1 MYESYFGLREPP
13 FNVTPNPQ
21 CFFVNSSYQE
31 ALSTLCYGIQR
42 RAGIIV
48 ITGDAG
54 IGKTTLIK
62 TFLSNAAANIHSS
75 CILDPHLN
83 LTELLVCTLDVFG
96 LSDLAPDRLTITHQ
110 LNRYLIEQLRK
121 DHFVALLLDEAQGL
135 DDKVLEELIFLSNLE
150 DGGKR
155 LLQIV
160 LIGQPELES
169 RLEQPWLKPLKQ
181 RVAIR
186 SRLAPLSGDDIR
198 AYIEYRLSAAGYTGK
213 TIFLTHAIER
223 IGVFSKG
230 IPRLVNVI
238 CDNALLVSCA
248 KSQKIVDGETIEEVA
263 DELQLGGL
271 DSAELQSTLA
281 RASRLE
287 IPEEASGHAVVGGN
301 RESQS
306 GDCGVLNSE
315 QIARSGT
322 EPLLVDHRF
331 EIRWAT
337 LAVAFVLL
345 IAIVGGGT
353 LLFPPLEPQRY
364 LSSVT
369 DHVQKVN
376 EFFAPFPGRIYRAVI
391 VNAESLQDSGPFAQ
405 ARKASAK
412 QTESARR
419 GILIETKQKPKDI
432 GRATTAAKNV
442 QRPPRRHRSEESRKP
457 SVSQTEFKVVR
468 NSFVRDK
475 PSSTAAIIATLD
487 PGTKIRLVR
496 RLGDYLHIR
505 SMEKDTVRGYV
516 HTEDA
521 FFEPSNNRVSREY

>member
-31 ALSTLCYGIQR
+31 ASSTLCYGIQR

-54 IGKTTLIK
+54 TGKTTLIK
-62 TFLSNAAANIHSS
+62 TFLSNAAVNIHSS

-83 LTELLVCTLDVFG
+83 FAELLLCTLDVFG
-96 LSDLAPDRLTITHQ
+96 LSDLAPDRLTLTHQ

-135 DDKVLEELIFLSNLE
+135 DDTVLEELVFLSDLE
-150 DGGKR
+150 DGGKK

-169 RLEQPWLKPLKQ
+169 RLERSWLRPLKQ

-186 SRLAPLSGDDIR
+186 SRLAPLGGDDIQE
-198 AYIEYRLSAAGYTGK
+198 YIEYRLSAAGYTGK
-213 TIFLTHAIER
+213 TIFLSHAIER

-238 CDNALLVSCA
+238 CDNALLVACA
-248 KSQKIVDGETIEEVA
+248 KSQKVVDGETIEEVA

-271 DSAELQSTLA
+271 DSAELQPTLA

-287 IPEEASGHAVVGGN
+287 IPEEASRDAVVGG
-301 RESQS
+301 ESESRS
-306 GDCGVLNSE
+306 GDCWVLNSE
-315 QIARSGT
+315 QIAGRGT
-322 EPLLVDHRF
+322 EPLLVDNHF
-331 EIRWAT
+331 KIGWVT

-345 IAIVGGGT
+345 FAILGGET
-353 LLFPPLEPQRY
+353 LLSPPLEPQRY
-364 LSSVT
+364 LAPVT
-369 DHVQKVN
+369 DNVQKVK
-376 EFFAPFPGRIYRAVI
+376 EFFAPLPGRIYRAVI
-391 VNAESLQDSGPFAQ
+391 VNAERLQDPGPFAQ

-412 QTESARR
+412 QTESARG

-432 GRATTAAKNV
+432 GRATAAEIG
-442 QRPPRRHRSEESRKP
+442 QRPPRRHQSVESRKP
-457 SVSQTEFKVVR
+457 SVSEENFKVVR
-468 NSFVRDK
+468 NSLVRDK
-475 PSSTAAIIATLD
+475 PSSTAEIIATLH
-487 PGTKIRLVR
+487 PGTEIRLVR
-496 RLGDYLHIR
+496 RIGDYLQIR
-505 SMEKDTVRGYV
+505 STEEGTVRGYV
-516 HTEDA
+516 HIEDA
-521 FFEPSNNRVSREY
+521 FFKPSNNRVSREY